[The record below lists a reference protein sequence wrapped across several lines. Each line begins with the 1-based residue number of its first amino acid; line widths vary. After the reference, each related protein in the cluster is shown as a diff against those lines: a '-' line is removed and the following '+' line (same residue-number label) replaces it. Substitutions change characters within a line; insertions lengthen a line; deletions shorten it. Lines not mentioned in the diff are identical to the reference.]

1 MGLFDSIKGAFSS
14 KAEEKVTTS
23 PSQMLRDAGIDPS
36 NLDFDFASG
45 SIAVSGEIS
54 EESDRQRILD
64 VLGEAPGITAVTDN
78 MTIAAPAPVEPEAP
92 IEAQAPAEEIPAAEP
107 EAPAAE
113 TDAAESDAETYTVQS
128 GDTLWKI
135 SEQVYGNG
143 SKYMKIFEANT
154 DQLEN
159 PDRIFPGQKLL
170 IPKPD

>member
-14 KAEEKVTTS
+14 KAEEEVTTS

-45 SIAVSGEIS
+45 SIAVSGEVS

-64 VLGEAPGITAVTDN
+64 VLGEAPGITTVTDN

-92 IEAQAPAEEIPAAEP
+92 VEAQAPAEEITAVEP
-107 EAPAAE
+107 EAP
-113 TDAAESDAETYTVQS
+113 AAESDAETYTVQS

-159 PDRIFPGQKLL
+159 PDRIFPGQKLV
-170 IPKPD
+170 IPKSD

>member
-14 KAEEKVTTS
+14 KAEEEVTTS

-45 SIAVSGEIS
+45 SIAVSGELS

-64 VLGEAPGITAVTDN
+64 VLGEAPGITTVTDN

-92 IEAQAPAEEIPAAEP
+92 T
-107 EAPAAE
+107 AE

-170 IPKPD
+170 IPKAD